1 MERIYISIFILLII
15 ILGIY
20 LVFRHLREEE
30 EKKKE
35 RMEIEK
41 FENYVESRRR
51 IYKMD
56 DKDIFDIFITQ
67 GSL

>member
-1 MERIYISIFILLII
+1 MERIYISIFILIII

>member
-20 LVFRHLREEE
+20 LVFRHLREVE

-67 GSL
+67 GSQ